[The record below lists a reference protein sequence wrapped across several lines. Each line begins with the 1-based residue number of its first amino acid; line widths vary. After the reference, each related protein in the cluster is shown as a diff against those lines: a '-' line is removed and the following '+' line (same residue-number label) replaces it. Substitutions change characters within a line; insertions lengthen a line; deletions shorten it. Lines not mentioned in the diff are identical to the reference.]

1 MKRFKL
7 KKLNNEGA
15 ALIMAMVI
23 VLFIT
28 ILTSLLLYVSGVNYE
43 MKTTDYRTKVSF
55 YGAETP
61 LEELKAQLAV
71 DTSLATKAAY
81 KHVMQN
87 FSALTPDVRESEFQ
101 EVFYEEIEKIWQGRG
116 VNDMYNADEWVTALG
131 TVLTNANY
139 DIYKSSGTQ
148 NSSKP
153 YHIEVTVHDP
163 ANGVQGT
170 TLERDDVN
178 RRIILLRIK
187 VYYTEEKFLSVIATD
202 YAMKVPDI
210 DWSVEAN
217 DNTVSG
223 VSADDATGKLFNFES
238 YVNYLDWKKQ

>member
-71 DTSLATKAAY
+71 DTSQATKVAY
-81 KHVMQN
+81 KHIMQN
-87 FSALTPDVRESEFQ
+87 FSSLTPDVRDSEFQ
-101 EVFYEEIEKIWQGRG
+101 KVFFEQIEKIWQGRG
-116 VNDMYNADEWVTALG
+116 VNDMYNADEWVTALQ
-131 TVLTNANY
+131 TVLSSDY
-139 DIYKSSGTQ
+139 DIYPSDETQ
-148 NSSKP
+148 DSSKQ
-153 YHIEVTVHDP
+153 YHVEVLVHDP

-178 RRIILLRIK
+178 GRIILLRIK
-187 VYYTEEKFLSVIATD
+187 VYYTENNYLSVIATD
-202 YAMKVPDI
+202 YAMNVPDI

-217 DNTVSG
+217 DNSVAG
-223 VSADDATGKLFNFES
+223 VSVDDATGKLFNFER
-238 YVNYLDWKKQ
+238 YVSYLDWEKQ